1 MPREPIEVETRS
13 LMTPRERVW
22 AALMSLQKGAQFT
35 KTSLQDRCNP
45 MVRWNVLDDYLPAL
59 ELAGY
64 IRRVGGRPSGAGTM
78 GEPLI
83 WVLVKECAEAP
94 RLDKRGQVVT
104 QGLGTLAM
112 WRAMKVLKSFDYH
125 QLRQAAS
132 MPPLEVKP
140 ESAKTYVN
148 VLARAGYLQELRPA
162 KPGTAAVYRL
172 KPSMNTGP
180 NAPAITRRKCVFDRN
195 NGSFAELETAQEV
208 CDGIDA

>member
-1 MPREPIEVETRS
+1 MSRAPIEVETRS

-22 AALMSLQKGAQFT
+22 AALMALQKGARFT

-45 MVRWNVLDDYLPAL
+45 MVRWTVLDDYLPAL

-64 IRRVGGRPSGAGTM
+64 IRRVGGHPPGARTLA
-78 GEPLI
+78 EPI
-83 WVLVKECAEAP
+83 TWELVKECAEAP
-94 RLDKRGQVVT
+94 RLDKAGQVVT

-125 QLRQAAS
+125 QLVRAAS

-148 VLARAGYLQELRPA
+148 LLARAGYLQELRPS
-162 KPGTAAVYRL
+162 KPGTPAVYRL
-172 KPSMNTGP
+172 KPGMNTGP
-180 NAPAITRRKCVFDRN
+180 HAPAITRRKCVFDRN
-195 NGSFAELETAQEV
+195 TGSFAELETAQEV